1 MVCKKEGCVFEVD
14 FSKSLE
20 DVRARGWTRLWRE
33 KLQLLLS
40 PHWWGSV
47 ARVC

>member
-1 MVCKKEGCVFEVD
+1 MVCKKKGCVFEVD

-20 DVRARGWTRLWRE
+20 DVRARGWTGLRE
-33 KLQLLLS
+33 KLQLLQ
-40 PHWWGSV
+40 HWWGSV